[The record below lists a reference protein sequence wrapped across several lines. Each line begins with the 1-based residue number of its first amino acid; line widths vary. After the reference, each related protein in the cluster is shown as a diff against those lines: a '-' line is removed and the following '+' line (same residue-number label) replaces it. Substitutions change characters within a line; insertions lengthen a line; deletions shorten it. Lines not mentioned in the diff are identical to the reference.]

1 MTSHTAAAVSAQ
13 RWVGPELFKHLAGK
27 AMADAARRKSA

>member
-1 MTSHTAAAVSAQ
+1 MTTHKAVAVSAQ

-27 AMADAARRKSA
+27 ALADAARRTQG

>member
-1 MTSHTAAAVSAQ
+1 MTTHKAVAVSAQ

-27 AMADAARRKSA
+27 AMADAARRKQG

>member
-1 MTSHTAAAVSAQ
+1 MSTYKAVAVSAQ

-27 AMADAARRKSA
+27 ARADAAKRKQG

>member
-1 MTSHTAAAVSAQ
+1 MSSHKAVAVSAQ

-27 AMADAARRKSA
+27 ALADAAKRKAA

>member
-1 MTSHTAAAVSAQ
+1 MTTHNAVAVAAQ

-27 AMADAARRKSA
+27 AMADAAKRKQS

>member
-1 MTSHTAAAVSAQ
+1 MTSHKAVAVSAQ

-27 AMADAARRKSA
+27 AMADAAKRKGA